1 MIAGAGVE
9 PAFQKAAYETAEH
22 PVLFPAG
29 EVLAAA
35 TRFELVS
42 SRLQDE
48 RSGVRLSY
56 AAEDVF
62 DRTVENRILRNG
74 LPGI

>member
-48 RSGVRLSY
+48 RSGIPLSY
-56 AAEDVF
+56 AAKKVVGG
-62 DRTVENRILRNG
+62 TGENRTLI
-74 LPGI
+74 